1 MSQAQEQLSVILPS
15 LFPKLFRSSYDPN
28 PKISSAMNN
37 IIKVNIEKNQ
47 IKIKYLK
54 IKIK

>member
-37 IIKVNIEKNQ
+37 IIKVNI
-47 IKIKYLK
+47 
-54 IKIK
+54 